1 MRPLRW
7 RLHLFVSLLLASLL
21 LAASQQDPTKKPSPS
36 PSEDTPASIGLLLD
50 NSASMAGKQNAA
62 VRALQELVK
71 ASNPKDEFFVVNFND
86 DPYLD
91 VDFTSDSK
99 SIFEALG
106 RADAR
111 SGTSINDTV
120 IAAADHLAKGA
131 KYKKRAIVLLT
142 DGIDNTSHASG
153 KDMLKELHK
162 PGMPAVYCI
171 LLFDSD
177 KPAHARKALDVLAQQ
192 TGGKAFYPGNEAQLT
207 EMARQI
213 AQEIRNR

>member
-1 MRPLRW
+1 
-7 RLHLFVSLLLASLL
+7 
-21 LAASQQDPTKKPSPS
+21 
-36 PSEDTPASIGLLLD
+36 
-50 NSASMAGKQNAA
+50 MAGKQNAA
-62 VRALQELVK
+62 VGALQELVK

-86 DPYLD
+86 EPYLD

-99 SIFEALG
+99 LVFEALG

-120 IAAADHLAKGA
+120 MAAADHLAKGA
-131 KYKKRAIVLLT
+131 KYKKREIVLLT
-142 DGIDNTSHASG
+142 DGIDNISHASA

-171 LLFDSD
+171 LLSGSG
-177 KPAHARKALDVLAQQ
+177 KAAKAHKALDLLAQE
-192 TGGKAFYPGNEAQLT
+192 TGGKTFYPGNEVQLN
-207 EMARQI
+207 ELARQI

>member
-1 MRPLRW
+1 MVPLRSRW
-7 RLHLFVSLLLASLL
+7 HLCVSLLLTSLL
-21 LAASQQDPTKKPSPS
+21 LSASQQDPQKQPSPS
-36 PSEDTPASIGLLLD
+36 PSEDAPASIGLLLD
-50 NSASMAGKQNAA
+50 NSGSMAGKQNAA
-62 VRALQELVK
+62 VGALQELVK

-99 SIFEALG
+99 SVFEALG

-131 KYKKRAIVLLT
+131 KYKKRALVLLT
-142 DGIDNTSHASG
+142 DGIDNSSHMSV
-153 KDMLKELHK
+153 KDMLKDLHK

-171 LLFDSD
+171 LLFDSG
-177 KPAHARKALDVLAQQ
+177 KAVQARKPLDRLAQE
-192 TGGKAFYPGNEAQLT
+192 TGGKAFYPGNEAQLN